1 MVDGLNYME
10 KIEGRCT
17 TCSLGRQC
25 KEVIDMG
32 VGKALELVHLTICG
46 PTRTPLLSGARYF
59 LLLVDDLS

>member
-25 KEVIDMG
+25 KEVIDMEG
-32 VGKALELVHLTICG
+32 NGRLFASYVG
-46 PTRTPLLSGARYF
+46 Y
-59 LLLVDDLS
+59 LLVNEHCSFHISVMEENGEGLKI